1 MNLESILKYQ
11 AIDIELRKLKRE
23 MQSNEN
29 YKIAEDARRKFNEMK
44 TVVAKSEN
52 TASKVYGG
60 YEESLKYYDEAV
72 RSADELI
79 KKLQDENITD
89 EQAEAAAAKLN
100 EIKARLA
107 EISDFV
113 GNIKK
118 KGESVVHDFSAAQ
131 KSGLELKNKYNQA
144 RDAMKKLEESYK
156 PKIAALQKQLAD
168 ARAQMSDAD
177 YETYEKASKEAAPPA
192 FVEVYVADGNTMNCS
207 MCGYSLSL
215 NTQSELKERG
225 YCVCEKCHRI
235 IYGKKK

>member
-79 KKLQDENITD
+79 KKLQDENIML
-89 EQAEAAAAKLN
+89 KY
-100 EIKARLA
+100 K
-107 EISDFV
+107 V
-113 GNIKK
+113 GSI
-118 KGESVVHDFSAAQ
+118 
-131 KSGLELKNKYNQA
+131 
-144 RDAMKKLEESYK
+144 
-156 PKIAALQKQLAD
+156 P
-168 ARAQMSDAD
+168 
-177 YETYEKASKEAAPPA
+177 T
-192 FVEVYVADGNTMNCS
+192 
-207 MCGYSLSL
+207 
-215 NTQSELKERG
+215 
-225 YCVCEKCHRI
+225 
-235 IYGKKK
+235 

>member
-118 KGESVVHDFSAAQ
+118 KGESVVHDFSRAGWN
-131 KSGLELKNKYNQA
+131 S
-144 RDAMKKLEESYK
+144 
-156 PKIAALQKQLAD
+156 KINTI
-168 ARAQMSDAD
+168 R
-177 YETYEKASKEAAPPA
+177 PA
-192 FVEVYVADGNTMNCS
+192 TP
-207 MCGYSLSL
+207 
-215 NTQSELKERG
+215 
-225 YCVCEKCHRI
+225 
-235 IYGKKK
+235 

>member
-89 EQAEAAAAKLN
+89 AGRSRCGKTQRNKSAPC
-100 EIKARLA
+100 R
-107 EISDFV
+107 
-113 GNIKK
+113 NI
-118 KGESVVHDFSAAQ
+118 GF
-131 KSGLELKNKYNQA
+131 
-144 RDAMKKLEESYK
+144 
-156 PKIAALQKQLAD
+156 
-168 ARAQMSDAD
+168 
-177 YETYEKASKEAAPPA
+177 
-192 FVEVYVADGNTMNCS
+192 
-207 MCGYSLSL
+207 CG
-215 NTQSELKERG
+215 
-225 YCVCEKCHRI
+225 
-235 IYGKKK
+235 